1 MVTCYL
7 TCVCNVFGIIYN
19 SQSCISVN
27 YTLTV
32 DVDLKL
38 SISLVDFN
46 KFSAVIIYFIIYRP
60 GKKYDDLKKNL
71 HLFLIG
77 AQ

>member
-1 MVTCYL
+1 MSTVEFL
-7 TCVCNVFGIIYN
+7 NGIF
-19 SQSCISVN
+19 CIEYIDQKRKYFVKIECLFIVKSF
-27 YTLTV
+27 L
-32 DVDLKL
+32 
-38 SISLVDFN
+38 IS